1 MLFYWN
7 HLSRHQVLGQDTN
20 LDLLLCTEFELEPAG
35 LLRYLDKV
43 RTDLRYFFRV
53 FHHIPEDTEVTLEE
67 FVVKRSWSNRMNVM
81 NNFIRILKTFWSQ
94 ETTSMQNG

>member
-53 FHHIPEDTEVTLEE
+53 IHHIPEDAEITLEE